1 MATEKKTKKKTE
13 KTAKKATKAVAK
25 KAAKVSGAA
34 KAAAEKPPTPM
45 LVGDD
50 PVFMRSEEGRVA
62 RVLAEFMA
70 PGARF
75 RELGVDNTIIF
86 FGSARTLGP
95 KALKREL
102 NKAEEKG
109 DRARIAK
116 LHRLA
121 EVGRFYDDA
130 RELGRRLSEW
140 SKKQPENYAIC
151 TGGGP
156 GIMEAGNRG
165 AGDAGAPSV
174 ALNIELPF
182 EQHPNPYITPELSL
196 QFNYFFVRKYWFLYM
211 AKALVVFPGGF
222 GTLDEF
228 FEAITLIQT
237 RKMDKPMPVVLYGS
251 RFWNE
256 VMNLRHLADT
266 GMIDPDDLMIFRTF
280 DDVDGAFDYITH
292 EIAANRKYYR
302 DIEEERRNR
311 TSNIFER

>member
-1 MATEKKTKKKTE
+1 MALSKKTE
-13 KTAKKATKAVAK
+13 KTAKKT
-25 KAAKVSGAA
+25 AAKAA
-34 KAAAEKPPTPM
+34 KAAAKTAKKAPPAEERKPTAM

-50 PVFMRSEEGRVA
+50 PVFMGSPEGRVA
-62 RVLAEFMA
+62 RVMAEFMA

-102 NKAEEKG
+102 SKAEAAG

-130 RELGRRLSEW
+130 RELGRRLCEW

-165 AGDAGAPSV
+165 SCDAGAPTV

-196 QFNYFFVRKYWFLYM
+196 QFNYFFIRKYWFLYM

-237 RKMDKPMPVVLYGS
+237 HKMDKPMPVVLYGS

-256 VMNLRHLADT
+256 VLNLRHLADT

-280 DDVDGAFDYITH
+280 DDVDSAFDYLTK

-302 DIEEERRNR
+302 GIEDERRNR